1 MWKGDPI
8 IRARLHRR
16 DDGDDPKLAFRDAF
30 PPATLH
36 CVLQV
41 EEDTGEQAALR
52 DVGADGLPLAMTGL
66 WERWKDRGTGNTV
79 QTFTMTTVPNELCGP
94 IHDRMPVILPREKWA
109 TWVGE
114 HAADP
119 DELRWMILRPY
130 PPGLMRA
137 YPVGA
142 ASRECAEQR
151 RRAA

>member
-66 WERWKDRGTGNTV
+66 WERWKDWGTG
-79 QTFTMTTVPNELCGP
+79 
-94 IHDRMPVILPREKWA
+94 I
-109 TWVGE
+109 
-114 HAADP
+114 
-119 DELRWMILRPY
+119 
-130 PPGLMRA
+130 RA
-137 YPVGA
+137 RHSLYHNRA
-142 ASRECAEQR
+142 QR
-151 RRAA
+151 ALSPHS